1 MTTHSSTDTG
11 RFTPPPPERR
21 PLVATRRGERARWL
35 AARTRNAAAHGRVA
49 AVVGAVIITTML
61 LLFELTPRQVDRAF
75 AAELAAELAALP
87 AGQDTLPLVSAL
99 KAARAAA
106 TATAIARAPQ
116 RPATVPA
123 APRPDGP
130 AGVPPAALLELQQQ
144 RARARQA
151 PLIESYRA
159 LADTRVLRDD
169 PRARRLLDS
178 LERVY
183 GEREAYA
190 ALNGPDARYAA
201 MTTPLTQLGE
211 QLVRVADVAY
221 ASAVTARVATARA
234 RAGMPGDAA
243 PVAPVVSSAL
253 PAADSVA
260 AAVQRAAAEQMI
272 RAERA
277 LADARAGHT
286 ALRARRESLRRQLPP
301 EVPPPVPLAVRL
313 LAALV
318 LGVVLGFAAVLWREL
333 RRPTVSDAQE
343 LASITQTRVIDHAP
357 VAGGV
362 WARRR
367 GDAQRSPVLDPTNPA
382 WPLLHLAVS
391 SIGDVARY
399 VEIVADHPA
408 LAGAVALN
416 LAAVAAHESRATVVV
431 DVAGHT
437 SALVPWLPLS
447 VLTTALSGVDATR
460 HGAPTATTSRWE
472 APRPLAVGRE
482 TLVDIVLPRRLRS
495 RLTGLS
501 TTDTPLTPDELCR
514 LAAHHD
520 LALFATD
527 HDLAVQLPVDTAVV
541 LCAQPGVTSLAW
553 LTRTVRALHAAD
565 RRVHAV
571 LLWSAEWPHAT

>member
-1 MTTHSSTDTG
+1 VPT
-11 RFTPPPPERR
+11 
-21 PLVATRRGERARWL
+21 
-35 AARTRNAAAHGRVA
+35 AAR
-49 AVVGAVIITTML
+49 
-61 LLFELTPRQVDRAF
+61 
-75 AAELAAELAALP
+75 
-87 AGQDTLPLVSAL
+87 
-99 KAARAAA
+99 
-106 TATAIARAPQ
+106 
-116 RPATVPA
+116 
-123 APRPDGP
+123 
-130 AGVPPAALLELQQQ
+130 LELQQQ

-159 LADTRVLRDD
+159 LAGTRLLHDD
-169 PRARRLLDS
+169 PRARRLLDA

-201 MTTPLTQLGE
+201 MTTQLTQLGE
-211 QLVRVADVAY
+211 QLVRVADLADAGA
-221 ASAVTARVATARA
+221 ASPRGAIGRVRPDMPDDSASVVPAVLST
-234 RAGMPGDAA
+234 
-243 PVAPVVSSAL
+243 L
-253 PAADSVA
+253 PAADSAEA
-260 AAVQRAAAEQMI
+260 AAQRAAAVRITQ
-272 RAERA
+272 AERV
-277 LADARAGHT
+277 LAEARAAH
-286 ALRARRESLRRQLPP
+286 AVLRARRETLRRQLPP
-301 EVPPPVPLAVRL
+301 EVSPVVRL

-318 LGVVLGFAAVLWREL
+318 LGVVLGFATVLWLEV
-333 RRPTVSDAQE
+333 RRPTVSDARE
-343 LASITQTRVIDHAP
+343 LESITQTRVIVHATP
-357 VAGGV
+357 AGGV
-362 WARRR
+362 RARRR
-367 GDAQRSPVLDPTNPA
+367 GDAQRSPVLDPTDPA

-447 VLTTALSGVDATR
+447 VLTTTSSGVDATR
-460 HGAPTATTSRWE
+460 HGALTATTSRWE
-472 APRPLAVGRE
+472 APRPLTVGRE

-527 HDLAVQLPVDTAVV
+527 HDLAAQLPVDTAVV

-565 RRVHAV
+565 RRVHAM